1 MLSHSI
7 PPPPPP
13 LPTPQLSRC
22 AKALWVERDGAVVAG
37 TPGSS
42 GVDLIV
48 WSDDNTTRGFFSL
61 TCTLPVAKAAL
72 LAKMA
77 VVAAEII
84 ALVLLHILGHSQ
96 VVRPLVR
103 LLSQV
108 LWMASHLDES
118 GMLLDKDAYAG
129 DFTAEGAVDR
139 VVKSSE
145 WWW

>member
-1 MLSHSI
+1 MHDI
-7 PPPPPP
+7 KFIRENPE
-13 LPTPQLSRC
+13 
-22 AKALWVERDGAVVAG
+22 AFD
-37 TPGSS
+37 
-42 GVDLIV
+42 
-48 WSDDNTTRGFFSL
+48 
-61 TCTLPVAKAAL
+61 AAL
-72 LAKMA
+72 VRKGQQP
-77 VVAAEII
+77 VAAEII